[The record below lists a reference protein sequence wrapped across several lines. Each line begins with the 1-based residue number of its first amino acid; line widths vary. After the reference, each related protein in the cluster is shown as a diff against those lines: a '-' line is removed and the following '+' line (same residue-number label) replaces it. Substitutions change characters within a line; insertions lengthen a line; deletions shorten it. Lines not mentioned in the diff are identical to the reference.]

1 MSTTISKKVEFR
13 DYTYDNAF
21 NCICHYEYQSTADCF
36 SFHVEYPEDSS
47 GKIIKYN
54 FNFTMSTEVAHLLKE
69 AIEAAS
75 LGKMG
80 KPKNTG
86 NRFLGEV

>member
-1 MSTTISKKVEFR
+1 
-13 DYTYDNAF
+13 
-21 NCICHYEYQSTADCF
+21 
-36 SFHVEYPEDSS
+36 VEYPEDSS